1 MTATETENTQARF
14 KVKYESEIVPALMKQ
29 FNYKSKMQ
37 APKIEKITVNIGI
50 GEYVQTPKI
59 LDKVINDI
67 TTITG
72 QKPIVT
78 KAKKSIASFRLR
90 QGMPNGVKVTLRGK
104 RMYEF
109 FDKLITLNLPRIRD
123 FRGLSARSFD
133 GRGNYTFGL
142 KEQLIFPEIV
152 YDNVDKIRGL
162 EITVVTTA
170 NTDEEARALLTSFG
184 FPFKK

>member
-1 MTATETENTQARF
+1 
-14 KVKYESEIVPALMKQ
+14 
-29 FNYKSKMQ
+29 
-37 APKIEKITVNIGI
+37 NIGI

-109 FDKLITLNLPRIRD
+109 FDKLVTLNLPRIRD
-123 FRGLSARSFD
+123 FRGLSTRSFD